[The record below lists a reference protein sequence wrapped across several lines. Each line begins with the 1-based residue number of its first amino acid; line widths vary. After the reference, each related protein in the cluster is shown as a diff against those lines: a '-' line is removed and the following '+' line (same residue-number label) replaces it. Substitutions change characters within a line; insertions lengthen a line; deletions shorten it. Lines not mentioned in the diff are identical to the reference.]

1 MTTFNTV
8 EELMQALD
16 ANPHLLEGMR
26 SRLLTREL
34 LELPEKLAEF
44 SETTNQRLEALEH
57 LPLALEK
64 LSETVGRLAETVDRL
79 AETTNRRLGAL
90 EHLPQ
95 ALEKLSETVDRFV
108 ETTNRRLEALEHLPQ
123 ALADL
128 AETVDRLAE
137 TTNRRLEA
145 LERGVRRVQDDI
157 GDFRDMMASN
167 AVLKNATAIAYSL
180 GLRRTR
186 NLSQDDLLDLMGGQ
200 DISDI
205 PRNEWN
211 SFLIADLIMEA
222 TGDARTYYVAVEASY
237 TADERDT
244 RRAIR
249 NAGYMT
255 RFTGLPAHAVIVAAR
270 TDRRID
276 ELVESGQVHL
286 YRMPERS
293 MPAE

>member
-1 MTTFNTV
+1 
-8 EELMQALD
+8 MQALD

-44 SETTNQRLEALEH
+44 SETTNRRLEALEH
-57 LPLALEK
+57 LPQALAD
-64 LSETVGRLAETVDRL
+64 LSETVDRL
-79 AETTNRRLGAL
+79 A
-90 EHLPQ
+90 
-95 ALEKLSETVDRFV
+95 

-123 ALADL
+123 ALADLSETVDRL

-186 NLSQDDLLDLMGGQ
+186 NLSQDDLLDLMEGQ

-222 TGDARTYYVAVEASY
+222 TGDAQTYYVAVEASY

>member
-16 ANPHLLEGMR
+16 ASPHLLEGMR

-34 LELPEKLAEF
+34 LELPE
-44 SETTNQRLEALEH
+44 
-57 LPLALEK
+57 
-64 LSETVGRLAETVDRL
+64 TVGRLALRIDQNAEQLTRLTERVDQLTERVDQLTERVDQLTERVDQLTERVDQLTERVDQLTERMDQLTERVGQLTERVGQLTETVDRL
-79 AETTNRRLGAL
+79 AASTDQRL
-90 EHLPQ
+90 Q
-95 ALEKLSETVDRFV
+95 
-108 ETTNRRLEALEHLPQ
+108 
-123 ALADL
+123 
-128 AETVDRLAE
+128 
-137 TTNRRLEA
+137 A
-145 LERGVRRVQDDI
+145 LERGMRRVQDDI
-157 GDFRDMMASN
+157 GGLRNMMASN
-167 AVLKNATAIAYSL
+167 AVLKNATAIANSL

-186 NLSQDDLLDLMGGQ
+186 NLSQDDLLDLVEGQ
-200 DISDI
+200 DIADI
-205 PRNEWN
+205 PRNEWD

-222 TGDARTYYVAVEASY
+222 TGDTQTCYVAVEASY

-255 RFTGLPAHAVIVAAR
+255 RFTGLPAHAIVVAAR

-276 ELVESGQVHL
+276 EMVETGEVHL

-293 MPAE
+293 LPAE